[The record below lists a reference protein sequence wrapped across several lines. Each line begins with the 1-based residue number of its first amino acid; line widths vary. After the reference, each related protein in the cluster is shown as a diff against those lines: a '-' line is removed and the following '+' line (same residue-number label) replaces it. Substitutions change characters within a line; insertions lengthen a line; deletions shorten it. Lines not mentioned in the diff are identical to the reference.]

1 MFQCIVAS
9 QQNHIETNWKC
20 EQIDETWL
28 ENKVDL
34 SDLTFRTASNG
45 LQHLKALAP
54 LPCPQPLQPSVI
66 KLALSCSKL
75 FAIDG
80 FVRIV
85 MYHMESLSHHITPIN
100 LARNHQKPTISYN
113 IIQYKFIQYLI
124 SSYFIWTW
132 KEMTGWK
139 MLEIHQEELAQCWH
153 LASAGSGAGSA
164 GTCWSESWFGSSH
177 PGNLHIMLCE
187 TISIIFY
194 GNPKVSTPL
203 FIQAQE
209 DRIKWNIMEL
219 P

>member
-9 QQNHIETNWKC
+9 QQNHIETNWKY

-28 ENKVDL
+28 ENKKDL

-80 FVRIV
+80 FARIV
-85 MYHMESLSHHITPIN
+85 MNHMQSLSHHITPIN
-100 LARNHQKPTISYN
+100 LARDHQKPTISYN
-113 IIQYKFIQYLI
+113 IIQYLI

-132 KEMTGWK
+132 KEIMGWK
-139 MLEIHQEELAQCWH
+139 YIRK
-153 LASAGSGAGSA
+153 
-164 GTCWSESWFGSSH
+164 
-177 PGNLHIMLCE
+177 NLHSVDTWPLLVLERAALGHADLNLDWGHPILAICTLCFVK
-187 TISIIFY
+187 IF
-194 GNPKVSTPL
+194 P
-203 FIQAQE
+203 
-209 DRIKWNIMEL
+209 
-219 P
+219 

>member
-34 SDLTFRTASNG
+34 SDLTFRIASNG

-54 LPCPQPLQPSVI
+54 LPCPQPLQPSVT

-85 MYHMESLSHHITPIN
+85 MYHMESLSHHITPIK

-139 MLEIHQEELAQCWH
+139 YIRK
-153 LASAGSGAGSA
+153 
-164 GTCWSESWFGSSH
+164 
-177 PGNLHIMLCE
+177 NLHNVD
-187 TISIIFY
+187 TW
-194 GNPKVSTPL
+194 PL
-203 FIQAQE
+203 LVLERAALGHADLNLDSVHPILAICTFCFV
-209 DRIKWNIMEL
+209 KL
-219 P
+219 FP